1 LFGFAGL
8 LSLTAVS
15 AFGAALDMPGL
26 MSGKVTLKSAGKLAF
41 GPDGILF
48 VGDSVDGKVVA
59 LDTGDRT
66 AVKSA
71 PVLDIKGINHKIAAA
86 LGTTVDRLI
95 IDDAIVNPISKNI
108 YISASRGRGP
118 DALPVILRMDSTGK
132 LTELSLDNVNYSV
145 AVLPN
150 PIEVELAAD
159 VKSERD
165 DAAEAARAAK
175 KKAQQPL
182 YAKPNDKVPN
192 ERGNSTRRQ
201 LAISD
206 MAYHDGNLYVAGLSN
221 EEFSSSFRVIPFPFP
236 FPDTVR
242 EETGVLMFHSSHAR
256 FETNSPIRTF
266 VIANLVNQPTIF
278 AAYSCSPVV
287 KIPMTQMKP
296 GSFVRGQTMT
306 ELGGGSTPLDMIVYR
321 KEAKSYI
328 LIASSRAV
336 FNAVQRL
343 PLDGMER
350 ANELVS
356 GFPDAGGVPFEVVPG
371 LEGVVQMDKYDAN
384 NILLVSNVNGSLDL
398 RTIPT
403 P

>member
-1 LFGFAGL
+1 MSHTRFSVWFGLAVLF
-8 LSLTAVS
+8 SLTAVS
-15 AFGAALDMPGL
+15 AFGAPLDLQGL

-41 GPDGILF
+41 GPDGVLF

-59 LDTGDRT
+59 LDTGDRV

-71 PVLDIKGINHKIAAA
+71 PVLDIRGINHKIAAA
-86 LGTTVDRLI
+86 LGTTQDRIL
-95 IDDAIVNPISKNI
+95 IDDVIVNPISKKI

-118 DALPVILRMDSTGK
+118 DAVPVILRMDSTGK
-132 LTELSLDNVNYSV
+132 LTELSLDKINYSV

-150 PIEVELAAD
+150 PIAAD
-159 VKSERD
+159 AKTERD
-165 DAAEAARAAK
+165 VAAATVA

-182 YAKPNDKVPN
+182 YVKVNTSAPND
-192 ERGNSTRRQ
+192 RGTLRQ
-201 LAISD
+201 YAISD
-206 MAYHDGNLYVAGLSN
+206 MAYHNGALYVAGLSN

-236 FPDTVR
+236 DKVQ
-242 EETGVLMFHSSHAR
+242 EETGVLMYHSSHGR

-266 VIANLVNQPTIF
+266 VITNLENQPTIF
-278 AAYSCSPVV
+278 AAYTCSPVV

-296 GSFVRGQTMT
+296 GSAVRGVTVT

-321 KEAKSYI
+321 KAAKNYI
-328 LIASSRAV
+328 LIASTRSV
-336 FNAVQRL
+336 FNAIQRL
-343 PLDGMER
+343 PLDGMDR
-350 ANELVS
+350 AVELTS

-384 NILLVSNVNGSLDL
+384 NILLVSDVNGSLDL